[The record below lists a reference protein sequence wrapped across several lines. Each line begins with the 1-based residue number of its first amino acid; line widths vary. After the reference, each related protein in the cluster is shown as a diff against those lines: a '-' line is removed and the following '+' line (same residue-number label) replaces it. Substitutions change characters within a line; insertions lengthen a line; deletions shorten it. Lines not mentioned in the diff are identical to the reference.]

1 MGDKDRAEK
10 ILKIKE
16 FAHLRIL
23 ADKESYDGKA
33 KRCDT
38 VAQLLDKAHWEI
50 TDNEKVF
57 VWAEVEITK
66 HDSISPHSSV
76 GVTAEYLASANG
88 VNIAVAYTKPDESGM
103 RKFAI
108 QGYQGAPSYQGI
120 MSRLHA
126 SEPNK
131 LSKWYSSWPGF
142 SINNEASRLESETI
156 LQIIR
161 EAR

>member
-88 VNIAVAYTKPDESGM
+88 VNIAVAYTKPDESEM

-108 QGYQGAPSYQGI
+108 QGYQGATS
-120 MSRLHA
+120 
-126 SEPNK
+126 
-131 LSKWYSSWPGF
+131 
-142 SINNEASRLESETI
+142 
-156 LQIIR
+156 
-161 EAR
+161 